1 MPGRNVSDYGTLPPR
16 VGYEDMTAAGVQG
29 VIFDMD
35 GLMLD
40 SQRLATDAW
49 TRAVASLGYHL
60 TEALNLQLLGRT
72 PRDSDAILRAAF
84 GVDFPVD
91 AARDVARQLFRD
103 LTPARGIPVKPG
115 LGALLD
121 FLEARDVRT
130 AVATSSSRAACVR
143 HLQHAN
149 LLQRFAVLVCG
160 DEVTSGKPAPEI
172 FLTAASLLGIRPEAC
187 VVLED
192 SFAGI
197 RAAHAAGMIP
207 VMVPDLHPPD
217 EDIRALAYRVVPTLD
232 QARDV
237 IAALLPAP
245 H

>member
-1 MPGRNVSDYGTLPPR
+1 
-16 VGYEDMTAAGVQG
+16 MTAAGVQA

-40 SQRLATDAW
+40 SQRMATDAW
-49 TRAVASLGYHL
+49 TRAVAGVGFRL
-60 TEALNLQLLGRT
+60 TEELNLQLIGRNA
-72 PRDSDAILRAAF
+72 RDSDAIMRAAL
-84 GVDFPVD
+84 GADFPVD
-91 AARDVARQLFRD
+91 ATRHTARQLFSD
-103 LTPARGIPVKPG
+103 LTQERGIPVKPG

-121 FLEARDVRT
+121 FLEARAVQT
-130 AVATSSSRAACVR
+130 AVATSTPRAACVR
-143 HLQHAN
+143 HLQRAH

-160 DEVTSGKPAPEI
+160 DEVATGKPDPDI
-172 FLTAASLLGIRPEAC
+172 FLTAARLLGARPEAC

-207 VMVPDLHPPD
+207 IMVPDLLPPD

-232 QARDV
+232 QALDV
-237 IAALLPAP
+237 IAALLPTP

>member
-1 MPGRNVSDYGTLPPR
+1 
-16 VGYEDMTAAGVQG
+16 MTAAGVQA
-29 VIFDMD
+29 VIFDLD

-40 SQRLATDAW
+40 SQRMATDAW
-49 TRAVASLGYHL
+49 TRAVASMGYRL
-60 TEALNLQLLGRT
+60 TQELNLQLIGRNA
-72 PRDSDAILRAAF
+72 RDSDAILRASL
-84 GVDFPVD
+84 GEDFPVG
-91 AARDVARQLFRD
+91 AARHTARQFFSD
-103 LTPARGIPVKPG
+103 LTQGRSIPVKPG

-121 FLEARDVRT
+121 FLEARAVQT
-130 AVATSSSRAACVR
+130 AVATSTPRAACVR
-143 HLQHAN
+143 HLQSAH
-149 LLQRFAVLVCG
+149 LLERFAVLVGG
-160 DEVTSGKPAPEI
+160 DEVATGKPAPDI
-172 FLTAASLLGIRPEAC
+172 FLTAARLLGTRPEHC

-207 VMVPDLHPPD
+207 IMVPDLLPPD
-217 EDIRALAYRVVPTLD
+217 EDIRALAYRVVQNLD

>member
-1 MPGRNVSDYGTLPPR
+1 
-16 VGYEDMTAAGVQG
+16 MTEAGVRA

-40 SQRLATDAW
+40 SQRPATDAW
-49 TRAVASLGYHL
+49 TRAVASLGYRL
-60 TEALNLQLLGRT
+60 TEDLNLQLLGRT

-84 GVDFPVD
+84 GADFPVD
-91 AARDVARQLFRD
+91 TARDAARQLFRE
-103 LTPARGIPVKPG
+103 LTRGRGIPVKPG
-115 LGALLD
+115 LRELLD
-121 FLEARDVRT
+121 FLEGRAIQT
-130 AVATSSSRAACVR
+130 AVASSSPRAACVR
-143 HLQHAN
+143 HLQQAD

-160 DEVTSGKPAPEI
+160 DEVTAGKPAPEI
-172 FLTAASLLGIRPEAC
+172 FLTAASQLGVRPEAC

-207 VMVPDLHPPD
+207 IMVPDLHLPD
-217 EDIRALAYRVVPTLD
+217 EDTRTLAYSVVPTLH